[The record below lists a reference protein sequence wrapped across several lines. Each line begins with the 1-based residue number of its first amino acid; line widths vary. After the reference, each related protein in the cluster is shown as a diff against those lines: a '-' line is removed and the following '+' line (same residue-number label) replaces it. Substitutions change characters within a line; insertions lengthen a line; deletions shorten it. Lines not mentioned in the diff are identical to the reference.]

1 MECLGSGPSGVET
14 GGVSWVCLLRTLDW
28 VRQYETADGV
38 FIQGGVVGA
47 LTWIRLETVEV
58 QGRRSKAGTRFGR
71 TYKAGARDY
80 SSSFFLETTR
90 DYWFDGG
97 NGLLSNI
104 R

>member
-1 MECLGSGPSGVET
+1 MFAADVGLGSPE
-14 GGVSWVCLLRTLDW
+14 LDG
-28 VRQYETADGV
+28 RCV

-47 LTWIRLETVEV
+47 LTWIRLESVEV

-90 DYWFDGG
+90 DYWFDGVMA
-97 NGLLSNI
+97 SCQI
-104 R
+104 